1 MRRGGPSSESCPEGA
16 LWGLN
21 LGQRPFLLLSIPR
34 AKYAVRAQT
43 QAPLPAAPAP
53 EASVCSIWGLGEV
66 GLVVQ
71 GSGGPQSWQPKA
83 WVLNLACVKV
93 TALKVRRWM
102 GLQDLGGVAWDS

>member
-1 MRRGGPSSESCPEGA
+1 M
-16 LWGLN
+16 
-21 LGQRPFLLLSIPR
+21 
-34 AKYAVRAQT
+34 
-43 QAPLPAAPAP
+43 
-53 EASVCSIWGLGEV
+53 